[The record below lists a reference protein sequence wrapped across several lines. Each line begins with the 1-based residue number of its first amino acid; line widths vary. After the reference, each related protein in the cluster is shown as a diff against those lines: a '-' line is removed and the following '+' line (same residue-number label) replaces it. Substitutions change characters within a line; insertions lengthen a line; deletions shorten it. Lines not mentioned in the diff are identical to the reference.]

1 MGRIGGIVLFLLPR
15 ARYEYHLLLI
25 DRETDYYMN
34 YIYNIIQKLYKV
46 ARSGE
51 QRSYLAMSAIL
62 ERYKYR
68 INRFFSVMHH
78 YGHRRPC
85 R

>member
-34 YIYNIIQKLYKV
+34 YIYNII
-46 ARSGE
+46 
-51 QRSYLAMSAIL
+51 IT
-62 ERYKYR
+62 
-68 INRFFSVMHH
+68 IIISVLTAL
-78 YGHRRPC
+78 
-85 R
+85 